1 MKHQFNHAVV
11 LPLIAILFSAI
22 LTTPSL
28 HAQFRF
34 YGQNQFESNA
44 GKGELAPAY
53 RNLSQNVFALN
64 ELADEMLWRY
74 QWEAQ
79 KMPNCQSAQ
88 SLYDQ
93 MKKHSVLTN
102 NLIMAYRGDSNK
114 QFEETAIQVRDS
126 VNSLL
131 VLRNQTET
139 SETVNRLILQSQPMA
154 NFVYSNAMSFQP
166 EPGGGNVPA
175 LSSSSIGKAF
185 RSVLRP

>member
-1 MKHQFNHAVV
+1 MNHRFNHAVV
-11 LPLIAILFSAI
+11 LPAIAILFGAV
-22 LTTPSL
+22 LMTPAL

-34 YGQNQFESNA
+34 YGQNQFGSNA

-53 RNLSQNVFALN
+53 RNLGQNVFALN

-79 KMPNCQSAQ
+79 KKPNCQSAQ

-93 MKKHSVLTN
+93 MKKHSMLTN
-102 NLIMAYRGDSNK
+102 HLIMAYRGDSRK

-131 VLRNQTET
+131 VLRNQAET
-139 SETVNRLILQSQPMA
+139 SEPVDRLILQSQPMA
-154 NFVYSNAMSFQP
+154 NFVYANAMSFKP
-166 EPGGGNVPA
+166 EPGEGGVST

-185 RSVLRP
+185 RAALRP

>member
-1 MKHQFNHAVV
+1 MKHHFNHAAV
-11 LPLIAILFSAI
+11 LPAIVILFGA
-22 LTTPSL
+22 LFMTPAL

-34 YGQNQFESNA
+34 YGQNQFGTDA
-44 GKGELAPAY
+44 AKGELAPAY

-64 ELADEMLWRY
+64 ELAGEMLWRY

-79 KMPNCQSAQ
+79 RMPDCRSAQ

-93 MKKHSVLTN
+93 MRKHSDLTD
-102 NLIMAYRGDSNK
+102 NLIMAYRGDSHK

-139 SETVNRLILQSQPMA
+139 SETVDRLILQSQPMA
-154 NFVYSNAMSFQP
+154 NFVYSNAMSFNP
-166 EPGGGNVPA
+166 EPGEDRVSA

-185 RSVLRP
+185 RAVLRP